1 MLEPVTQEAVELYLR
16 SITLSVGFLDRL
28 KIRYR
33 PLSFPFPGLIS
44 LVRPGE
50 RVGDIGCG
58 SGQFCLLLARFAAP
72 SFIYGI
78 EIRQRLVD
86 NARRLLELHRDVPHR
101 VELYDGELFPDEVGT
116 LDVVFLNDV
125 LHHIPRESQEGF
137 IRRLAARLKPG
148 ARLVVKEING
158 AGLLVY
164 WNKLHDL
171 LFAGEVGHELPRTTT
186 SAWLV
191 DCGLELVNSTMQR
204 MITYD
209 HYTVVG
215 LKPPPSEPIIGS
227 PA

>member
-1 MLEPVTQEAVELYLR
+1 MLESVTQDAVEQYLQ
-16 SITLSVGFLDRL
+16 SITLAGSFLDRL

-33 PLSFPFPGLIS
+33 PLTFPFPSLIS

-58 SGQFCLLLARFAAP
+58 SGQFCLLLAQFAAP

-78 EIRQRLVD
+78 EIRQRLVE
-86 NARRLLELHRDVPHR
+86 NARKLLELHPDVPHR
-101 VELYDGELFPDEVGT
+101 FDLYDGENFPDELAT

-125 LHHIPRESQEGF
+125 LHHIPPRLQKDF
-137 IRRLAARLKPG
+137 IRRLAAKLKPG

-171 LFAGEVGHELPRTTT
+171 LFAGEVGNELPRTTM

-191 DCGLELVNSTMQR
+191 DCGLELLVSTMQR
-204 MITYD
+204 IFAYD
-209 HYTVVG
+209 HYTIVG
-215 LKPPPSEPIIGS
+215 LKSR
-227 PA
+227 